1 MTQLG
6 IPPDNF
12 AFPAVLK
19 AVAGLQDLN
28 LGKQIH
34 AHVFKFGYASSWVT
48 VANSLVNLY
57 GKCGDVGDVYKVFER
72 ITDRDQVSWNSAISA
87 LCRFQEWELALE
99 AFRLMLFENVV
110 PSSFTLVS
118 VALACSNL
126 HKHDGLRLGKQ
137 VHAYSLRTG
146 NWRTYTNNALMS
158 MYAKLGKVDDSRS
171 LFELFED
178 RDLVSWNTM
187 ISLLSQND
195 QFLKALL
202 FLRLMVLK
210 GIVPDGVTFASVLP
224 ACSHLEMLD
233 RGKEIHAY
241 ALKNTDLVENSFVGC
256 ALVDMYCNCQQVES
270 GRRVFDGIL
279 ERNIAIFNAMITGY
293 AQNEHD
299 EKALDLF
306 FQMVALDGIR
316 PNATTMSSVLPA
328 CVSCELFS
336 DTEGMHGYVIKRG
349 LDRDKYVQ
357 NALMDMYSRM
367 GKIEISKYIFNC
379 MEQRDI
385 VSWNTLITGYV
396 ISGCHDH
403 ALNLLNQMQRVELE
417 RYGGDDCV
425 DENRILKPNS
435 VTLMTVLPG
444 CSVLAALAKGK
455 EIHAYAVRHLLA
467 SDVAVGSAL
476 VDIISHHLSSM
487 AATLPL
493 HHPTHW
499 FLSTPKLKSFH
510 HGWSPP
516 RPSCSFL
523 ADTQNQIRPIRAT
536 TEISQYPIFQPPQV
550 EEESS
555 SELESADPDFYKI
568 GYVRSMRAYGVDFKE
583 GPDGFGVYASKD
595 VEPLRRARVIMEIP
609 LELMLT
615 ISQKLPWMFFPDIIP
630 LGHPIFDIINSTNP
644 ETDWDLRLACLLLY
658 AFDREDNFWQLY
670 GDFLP
675 SAEECTSLLLA
686 TEEELLELQDP
697 KLALTIR
704 EQQHRALEFWEKN
717 WHSGVPLK
725 IKRLARDPER
735 FIWAVGIVQSRCL
748 NMQLRIGALV
758 QDTSMLVPYADMLN
772 HSFQP
777 NCFLHWRFK
786 DRMLEVMINAGQR
799 IKKGDEMTINYF
811 SGLKNDMLMQRYG
824 FSSPVNPWDV
834 IQFSGN
840 ARIHLDSFLSVFNI
854 AGLPEE
860 YYHNSRLSNDGDTF
874 VDGAVIAAARTVPTW
889 SDGDVPPIPSLERKA
904 VKELQEE
911 CQQMLAEFPTNSEQD
926 QKLLGKGKHGLSPE
940 SGFYLHGSFGYS
952 PHDPPRVRGLPTD
965 YCAESP

>member
-1 MTQLG
+1 
-6 IPPDNF
+6 
-12 AFPAVLK
+12 
-19 AVAGLQDLN
+19 
-28 LGKQIH
+28 
-34 AHVFKFGYASSWVT
+34 
-48 VANSLVNLY
+48 
-57 GKCGDVGDVYKVFER
+57 
-72 ITDRDQVSWNSAISA
+72 
-87 LCRFQEWELALE
+87 
-99 AFRLMLFENVV
+99 
-110 PSSFTLVS
+110 
-118 VALACSNL
+118 
-126 HKHDGLRLGKQ
+126 
-137 VHAYSLRTG
+137 
-146 NWRTYTNNALMS
+146 
-158 MYAKLGKVDDSRS
+158 
-171 LFELFED
+171 
-178 RDLVSWNTM
+178 
-187 ISLLSQND
+187 
-195 QFLKALL
+195 
-202 FLRLMVLK
+202 
-210 GIVPDGVTFASVLP
+210 
-224 ACSHLEMLD
+224 
-233 RGKEIHAY
+233 
-241 ALKNTDLVENSFVGC
+241 
-256 ALVDMYCNCQQVES
+256 
-270 GRRVFDGIL
+270 
-279 ERNIAIFNAMITGY
+279 
-293 AQNEHD
+293 
-299 EKALDLF
+299 
-306 FQMVALDGIR
+306 
-316 PNATTMSSVLPA
+316 
-328 CVSCELFS
+328 
-336 DTEGMHGYVIKRG
+336 
-349 LDRDKYVQ
+349 
-357 NALMDMYSRM
+357 
-367 GKIEISKYIFNC
+367 
-379 MEQRDI
+379 
-385 VSWNTLITGYV
+385 
-396 ISGCHDH
+396 
-403 ALNLLNQMQRVELE
+403 
-417 RYGGDDCV
+417 
-425 DENRILKPNS
+425 
-435 VTLMTVLPG
+435 
-444 CSVLAALAKGK
+444 
-455 EIHAYAVRHLLA
+455 
-467 SDVAVGSAL
+467 
-476 VDIISHHLSSM
+476 M

-860 YYHNSRLSNDGDTF
+860 YYHNTGRLSNDGDTF

-926 QKLLGKGKHGLSPE
+926 QKLLDSMPE
-940 SGFYLHGSFGYS
+940 ASRALDTAIKYRLHRKLFIEKVILALEMYQEQI
-952 PHDPPRVRGLPTD
+952 LF
-965 YCAESP
+965 